1 MITFP
6 HLGFIG
12 RLGNQM
18 FQYATLFSL
27 SKKHKVNISLCRDTV
42 ELCRSFNITAP
53 INSFYNNNFISA
65 HNLKDVAFYGHSV
78 HIQTEEQNNK
88 FLTTE
93 FDLEFLNTNHDGKS
107 ILGYF
112 QNHNYFSE
120 FESELRKEY
129 RFKKIYENIS
139 KFYLKEIFDQEIIS
153 LHIRRTDYIGSPILN
168 TLDLKYYGDALSY
181 FDKSLP
187 VLVFSDDPNWCEEQ
201 TIFQENRFKIIKTNN
216 TYVDLCLMSKCD
228 YHIIANSTFSWWGS
242 WLAKSKKTICPKQ
255 WFLPH
260 CHCLDSEGL
269 RLSHWISI

>member
-12 RLGNQM
+12 RLGNQL

-27 SKKHKVNISLCRDTV
+27 SQKHKVDISLCRNTM
-42 ELCRSFNITAP
+42 ELYQCFNISTP
-53 INSFYNNNFISA
+53 IKSFYNNDFVSA
-65 HNLKDVAFYGHSV
+65 HNLRNIAYYGHSV
-78 HIQTEEQNNK
+78 HIETEEQNVK

-93 FDLEFLNTNHDGKS
+93 FDLNFLNTNHDGKS

-120 FESELRKEY
+120 IETELREEY
-129 RFKKIYENIS
+129 KFKKKYEDIS
-139 KFYLKEIFDQEIIS
+139 NSYLKRIYDNEVIS
-153 LHIRRTDYIGSPILN
+153 LHIRRTDYISSHILN
-168 TLDLKYYGDALSY
+168 TLDLKYYEDALSY

-187 VLVFSDDPNWCEEQ
+187 VLVFSDDPKWCEEQ
-201 TIFQENRFKIIKTNN
+201 FIFQENRFKIVKTNN
-216 TYVDLCLMSKCD
+216 TYIDLCLMSKCD

-242 WLAKSKKTICPKQ
+242 WLAKSKKTLCPKQ

-260 CHCLDSEGL
+260 YHFLDSDGL
-269 RLSHWISI
+269 RLPYWISI